1 MNARALFFATLPLG
15 LASSVALATT
25 AGCLV
30 SFDGYYV
37 GDAGADAALDATSDA
52 TSDEAAAPDGGDLPA
67 GSCTPACTAN
77 QVCVQGGCVPGRF
90 VFVSSRQWNAA
101 LGGVLGAVPLC
112 QSLADDALLSGVF
125 APWLSDADFS
135 PAAWVTHP
143 TVPYYLVDGT
153 QVAADWGDLTD
164 GALLH
169 AIDTTERG
177 VALAA
182 SDGVVWTNT
191 QPDGTAIDGGACV
204 GFTSSAGAD
213 TPATVGSAVET
224 GGGWTAGV
232 LQQCDLATA
241 HLYCFQ
247 Q

>member
-1 MNARALFFATLPLG
+1 MNARALFFAMLPLG

-30 SFDGYYV
+30 SFDGYYL
-37 GDAGADAALDATSDA
+37 GDAGPDAGSEA
-52 TSDEAAAPDGGDLPA
+52 TSDEAAAPDGGDAPPTPCA
-67 GSCTPACTAN
+67 PACVAD
-77 QVCVQGGCVPGRF
+77 QVCLHGGCVPGRF

-112 QSLADDALLSGVF
+112 QSLADDALLPGVF
-125 APWLSDADFS
+125 APWLSDADFW

-153 QVAADWGDLTD
+153 KVAADWADLTD

-191 QPDGTAIDGGACV
+191 QTDGTAIAAAACV